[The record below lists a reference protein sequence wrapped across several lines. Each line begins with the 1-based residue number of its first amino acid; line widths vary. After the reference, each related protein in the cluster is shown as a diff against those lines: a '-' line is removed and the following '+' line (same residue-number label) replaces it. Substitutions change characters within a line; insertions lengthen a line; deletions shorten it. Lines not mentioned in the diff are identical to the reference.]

1 MTDDTTLARDRS
13 AVWNSLS
20 ERELLD
26 IEELVTAYKY
36 YLDNAKT
43 EREAVTLAEAMAKG
57 KGFVPLEDVERSV
70 AAGSS
75 EPLTGKKVYI
85 TNKGKNILLAVIGTD
100 PIVDGCAIVASHVDS
115 PRLDLKPNPLI
126 QKEHLAVL
134 KTHYYGG
141 FKKFH
146 FANVPL
152 ALHGVIF
159 KKNGER
165 LTIAL
170 GEDPDDPVFTVTDI
184 LIHLAKKVQYERKTP
199 EVIKGEEMNILFSS
213 IHDMSVEESKR
224 AKQFALKL
232 LYEKYGIVEEDL
244 ISAEIEAVPA
254 GKARDVGLD
263 RSMVGAYGH
272 DDRICAFTSI
282 KALFEVDMPKR
293 TSIVFLADKEEVDS
307 DGNTGMNSDFF
318 QWALARLLAL
328 QGETSTLSLMNACM
342 RSEALSADVGA
353 AVNPNFPDVHDK
365 HNAARLGH
373 GVFMTKY
380 TGKSGKYNANDTNA
394 EFISKVRTIFNDAG
408 VKWQI
413 GELGKVDE
421 GGGGTIAKYLSRLGM
436 DIIDCGPALLAM
448 HSTFEV
454 ASKADVWT
462 AKRAYRAFFEYEG
475 A

>member
-1 MTDDTTLARDRS
+1 MSQEETLARDRS
-13 AVWNSLS
+13 PVWNTLS
-20 ERELLD
+20 ERDLID
-26 IEELVTAYKY
+26 VEEVVTAYKY

-43 EREAVTLAEAMAKG
+43 EREAVTLTEAMAKG
-57 KGFVPLEDVERSV
+57 RGFVPLEDVEQAV
-70 AAGSS
+70 GAGAS
-75 EPLTGKKVYI
+75 EPLAGKKVYI
-85 TNKGKNILLAVIGTD
+85 SNKEKNILLAVIGTKSV
-100 PIVDGCAIVASHVDS
+100 VDGCSIVASHVDS

-126 QKEHLAVL
+126 QKEQLAVL

-141 FKKFH
+141 FKKYH

-170 GEDPDDPVFTVTDI
+170 GEDADDPVFTVTDI
-184 LIHLAKKVQYERKTP
+184 LIHLARKVQYNRKTP
-199 EVIKGEEMNILFSS
+199 DVMKGEEMNILFSS
-213 IHDMSVEESKR
+213 IHDMSVEECKR

-232 LYEKYGIVEEDL
+232 LYEKYGIIEEDL

-263 RSMVGAYGH
+263 RSMVGSYGQ
-272 DDRICAFTSI
+272 DDRICAFTSL
-282 KALFEVDMPKR
+282 KALFEVEMPTR
-293 TSIVFLADKEEVDS
+293 TSIVFLTDKEEVDS

-328 QGETSTLSLMNACM
+328 QGETTTLSLMNACM
-342 RSEALSADVGA
+342 RSDALSADVGA

-365 HNAARLGH
+365 DNAARLGH
-373 GVFMTKY
+373 GVFLTKY
-380 TGKSGKYNANDTNA
+380 TGKNGKYNANDANA
-394 EFISKVRTIFNDAG
+394 EFVSKVRTIFNNAG

-421 GGGGTIAKYLSRLGM
+421 GGGGTIAKYLSKLGIE
-436 DIIDCGPALLAM
+436 IIDCGPALLAM
-448 HSTFEV
+448 HSTFEI

-462 AKRAYRAFFEYEG
+462 AKRAYRAFFEYSE
-475 A
+475 